1 MTFLHFI
8 KKSNIIRIVEYNGI
22 FYSMSKRGY
31 FITFEGADGCGK
43 TTQAELIKKYLD
55 DKNVENILTREPGGS
70 ELGVH
75 LRKILLH
82 YEKPVSNIAETFL
95 YLADRAQHIEY
106 KIKPAL
112 EEGKIVLCDRHTDST
127 LAYQGYGRNQDLET
141 IKRLNNIAINGILPD
156 LTIVFDVD
164 SETAQKRLKGEK
176 DRLEAEGMEFHKKLR
191 AGYLDIAKHEP
202 KRVKVVDAN
211 QDIEQVFNDT
221 IKIIREFLNL

>member
-1 MTFLHFI
+1 MHFI
-8 KKSNIIRIVEYNGI
+8 KKSNIIRIVEYYG
-22 FYSMSKRGY
+22 FLRSMKKEKRGY

-43 TTQAELIKKYLD
+43 TTQTELIKKYLD
-55 DKNVENILTREPGGS
+55 NKNIENILTREPGGS

-127 LAYQGYGRNQDLET
+127 LAYQGYGRNQDIET
-141 IKRLNNIAINGILPD
+141 IQGLNKIAVNSILPD
-156 LTIVFDVD
+156 LTIVFDVE
-164 SETAQKRLKGEK
+164 SETAQKRLTGEK
-176 DRLEAEGMEFHKKLR
+176 DRLEAEGIEFHKKLR
-191 AGYLDIAKHEP
+191 AGYIDIKKKNP
-202 KRVKVVDAN
+202 KRVKIVNAN
-211 QDIEQVFNDT
+211 QGIEQVFNDT
-221 IKIIREFLNL
+221 IKIIGELLNL